1 MKIVL
6 VGYRAAGKSTLG
18 RLLSDA
24 AQICPSSTLIA
35 ALSSA
40 LATRL

>member
-24 AQICPSSTLIA
+24 LICPSSTLIA